1 MRHSDIR
8 LTMQTYTD
16 PKLLDVRGALAAL
29 PALPVGAGPDAGE
42 AVMTGTDAS
51 ALAPTLAPNWCK
63 RATSLTKAD
72 KTNSDPRA
80 IRPGAIVALTAD
92 PDKSKE
98 PLTIAVSGSHMS
110 GRLDSNQRPPEPH
123 SRSQGRSQPPN
134 ITNASLLVTYRF
146 HRSHVL
152 RGFQRKINE
161 LSTFSSL
168 FPAQP

>member
-29 PALPVGAGPDAGE
+29 PALPLGAGPGAGE

-51 ALAPTLAPNWCK
+51 ALAPLLAPNWCK
-63 RATSLTKAD
+63 RTTPLTNAD
-72 KTNSDPRA
+72 KTNSDARA

-92 PDKSKE
+92 PDKRKE
-98 PLTIAVSGSHMS
+98 PLTIAVNGSRMS

-123 SRSQGRSQPPN
+123 SGALAKLRHAPSLNPLLLPRRADDCQGRG
-134 ITNASLLVTYRF
+134 R
-146 HRSHVL
+146 
-152 RGFQRKINE
+152 
-161 LSTFSSL
+161 
-168 FPAQP
+168 